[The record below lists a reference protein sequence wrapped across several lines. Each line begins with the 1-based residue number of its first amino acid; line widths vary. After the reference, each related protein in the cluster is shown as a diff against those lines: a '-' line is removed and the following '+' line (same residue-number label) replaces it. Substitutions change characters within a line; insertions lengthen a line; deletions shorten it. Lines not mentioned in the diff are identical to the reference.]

1 MDLLTS
7 IYEATLLKLSLYN
20 YASALVFLNTIIF
33 FIIGLFKNKGW
44 SEIVIAPAL
53 AIFFLF
59 PIIVFA
65 MSFGWYAIIIYFIYM
80 IFIVFFHELN
90 LAETI
95 DNSKVQNDIFIILFY
110 LLNGYIAYQI
120 FINEFS
126 IIKI

>member
-1 MDLLTS
+1 
-7 IYEATLLKLSLYN
+7 
-20 YASALVFLNTIIF
+20 
-33 FIIGLFKNKGW
+33 
-44 SEIVIAPAL
+44 
-53 AIFFLF
+53 
-59 PIIVFA
+59 
-65 MSFGWYAIIIYFIYM
+65 M
-80 IFIVFFHELN
+80 IFIVFFNELN